1 MIEITVNIYN
11 SISIDRYDV
20 FSKKNSLDLFIKF
33 KVLPNLSIETIKRA
47 ESDICHAIFRFE
59 WLFWH
64 IPISIFFKLNNK

>member
-1 MIEITVNIYN
+1 MIKITINIYN
-11 SISIDRYDV
+11 KISIDRYDV
-20 FSKKNSLDLFIKF
+20 FDKKNSLDLFIKF

-47 ESDICHAIFRFE
+47 ESDIWHIVFRFE